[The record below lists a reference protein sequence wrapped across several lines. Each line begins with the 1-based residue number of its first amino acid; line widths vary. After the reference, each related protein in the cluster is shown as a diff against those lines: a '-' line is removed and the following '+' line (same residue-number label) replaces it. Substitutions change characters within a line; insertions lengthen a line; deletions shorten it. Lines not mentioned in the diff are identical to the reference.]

1 MSISDI
7 AGKAQ
12 SGSFSELTGSKQTIA
27 ENFTAFLSLLT
38 TQLKN
43 QSPLE
48 PLDTNQFTQ
57 QLVQFT
63 EVEQSLKQNKSL
75 ESITA
80 QLATMETSNAV
91 SYIGSNVSASGVRTT
106 LEAGRAEWRY
116 NAASAGSAEISVID
130 RSGNVVWNETKPV
143 TGGRDSFTWNGQTL
157 DGTTAPEGTYSIQM
171 VGSDREGERIKIE
184 TEVLGR
190 VTEVEFAAGGPV
202 LVVGGTRVPLSSVR
216 TVTGV

>member
-7 AGKAQ
+7 AASSSG
-12 SGSFSELTGSKQTIA
+12 GSFSELTGSKQTIA

-106 LEAGRAEWRY
+106 LESGRAEWRFD
-116 NAASAGSAEISVID
+116 AASAGTAEISIID
-130 RSGNVVWNETKPV
+130 RSGNTVWTETKDIR
-143 TGGRDSFTWNGQTL
+143 GGREAFTWNGQTL
-157 DGTTAPEGTYSIQM
+157 DGNTAPDGTYSIQM
-171 VGSDREGERIKIE
+171 VGSDREGNRIKVE

-190 VTEVEFAAGGPV
+190 VTEVEFAAEGPM

-216 TVTGV
+216 TVTGL